1 MLYNMF
7 FFNKAYIFYL
17 FKYYME
23 KDKPIYFVQ
32 KMYLCN
38 FKQTKKINF
47 DDILC

>member
-7 FFNKAYIFYL
+7 FLIKHTFFISLNYR
-17 FKYYME
+17 E